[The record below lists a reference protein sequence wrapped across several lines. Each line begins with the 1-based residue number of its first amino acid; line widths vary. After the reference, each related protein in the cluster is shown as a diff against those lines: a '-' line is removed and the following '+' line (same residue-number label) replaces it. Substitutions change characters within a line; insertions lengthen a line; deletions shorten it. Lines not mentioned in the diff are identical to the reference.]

1 MVETASHLAQHVI
14 TRLTVRQWVLSLPK
28 RLRYHLAPDP
38 DILNTAL
45 HLFLGAIEQGQRQG
59 SPGASTQ
66 SRLGAVAF
74 IHRFSTLLNPHLH
87 AHCIVVDGVFD
98 PGTGG

>member
-1 MVETASHLAQHVI
+1 
-14 TRLTVRQWVLSLPK
+14 LTVRQWVLSLPK

-59 SPGASTQ
+59 SPGASNQ
-66 SRLGAVAF
+66 KGRHFGRLFCNHRTDSAVGFPMASF
-74 IHRFSTLLNPHLH
+74 G
-87 AHCIVVDGVFD
+87 C
-98 PGTGG
+98 